1 MSAHD
6 PANPDDVRR
15 ADLARA
21 RFQRR
26 QARLAREAAETAAH
40 EARRAA
46 AAGTDPVAAALARA
60 QARKR
65 GEA

>member
-21 RFQRR
+21 RFLKR
-26 QARLAREAAETAAH
+26 QARLAREAAEKAEH
-40 EARRAA
+40 DARRAQ

-60 QARKR
+60 QARRR
-65 GEA
+65 GET